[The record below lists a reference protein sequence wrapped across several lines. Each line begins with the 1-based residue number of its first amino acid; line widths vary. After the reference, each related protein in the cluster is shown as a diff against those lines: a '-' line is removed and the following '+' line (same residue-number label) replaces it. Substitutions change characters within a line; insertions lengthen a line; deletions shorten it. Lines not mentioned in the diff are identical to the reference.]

1 MVRSRVSLSCLQ
13 QLVDERRRV
22 DRDQIV
28 LELREAVVGGRVARA
43 NIRLRRHGLVSC
55 CLLTAFCGNLTRCN
69 FGVCVHDMAEP
80 RFEPHATALQAVH
93 AAAANDNAEDTRRA
107 PRLVVV
113 AFLDRWSPP
122 ALATATALEA
132 VRNSGDVN
140 AFAHIFL
147 GERLTGLFLDL
158 AEGGAL

>member
-1 MVRSRVSLSCLQ
+1 
-13 QLVDERRRV
+13 
-22 DRDQIV
+22 
-28 LELREAVVGGRVARA
+28 
-43 NIRLRRHGLVSC
+43 
-55 CLLTAFCGNLTRCN
+55 
-69 FGVCVHDMAEP
+69 MAEP

-147 GERLTGLFLDL
+147 VDATTERDAAWDGGVVVTPALQFYWNGELALVRRPGWEDDNKFVGAAAPDKLVEIIRHARDCCAVESAQPVIGLDF
-158 AEGGAL
+158 